1 MILKGEG
8 QVTAVSMENM
18 LAMVA
23 DAPELTWQRTAY
35 EAASDITA
43 TIECF
48 ERVELLVYRGG
59 ELAGVAIA
67 CVEEDMHVGRCL
79 SVQWRFV
86 FPQYR
91 NSSVIIELHR
101 AVVDLAR
108 KVGVGVLAYTQ
119 RTGLG
124 RYQLIYKRLQE

>member
-8 QVTAVSMENM
+8 QATAVSMANM

-35 EAASDITA
+35 EAASDIA
-43 TIECF
+43 ASIECL

-59 ELAGVAIA
+59 TLAGVAIV
-67 CVEEDMHVGRCL
+67 CVDEDMHVGRCL
-79 SVQWRFV
+79 AVQWRFV
-86 FPQYR
+86 FPEHR
-91 NSSVIIELHR
+91 HSSVIMELHR
-101 AVVDLAR
+101 AVVDLTR
-108 KVGVGVLAYTQ
+108 KVGVGVLAFTQ

-124 RYQLIYKRLQE
+124 RYQLIYKRLKE